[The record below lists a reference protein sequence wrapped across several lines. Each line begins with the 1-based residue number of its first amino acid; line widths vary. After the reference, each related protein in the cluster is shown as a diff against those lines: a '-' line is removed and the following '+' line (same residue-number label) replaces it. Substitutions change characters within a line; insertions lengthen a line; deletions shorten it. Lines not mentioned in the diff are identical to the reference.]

1 MMYSNSKEFNKNTAN
16 NKTTK
21 SVIII
26 IITCFVV
33 SLLALVV
40 FRYNITKI
48 SKINVNDYKIVDTDD
63 YVFSI
68 DNVVKENE
76 KITIEG
82 YLYKNGVDIKTIAT
96 HLVLKDNSDNYF
108 KIPTYVKYQEEL
120 VGNNNYGWAG
130 FVSTLNTKRFNIND
144 NYKLYILS
152 SINNEELLIDTNVSL
167 EEVIE
172 NVH

>member
-1 MMYSNSKEFNKNTAN
+1 MMYSNSKDINKNISN
-16 NKTTK
+16 SKTTK
-21 SVIII
+21 SVVLIIVA
-26 IITCFVV
+26 CFVV

-48 SKINVNDYKIVDTDD
+48 SKINVNDYKIANTND

-76 KITIEG
+76 KLTIEG
-82 YLYKNGVDIKTIAT
+82 YLYKNNVDINIIEA
-96 HLVLKDNSDNYF
+96 HMVLKDSNGNYY
-108 KIPTYVKYQEEL
+108 KIPTYVKYLKAL

-130 FVSTLNTKRFNIND
+130 FVSTLNTKKINTND
-144 NYKLYILS
+144 DYKLYMLS
-152 SINNEELLIDTNVSL
+152 SINNEELLIDTNISL
-167 EEVIE
+167 KEAIE